1 MSRRQRKAVGEPGLR
16 GVRRRRQRLEDDEG
30 VEVGDVMA
38 RARAAGDCCD
48 HGGSIVFEESLF
60 EGELYAWRNV
70 CAECGEVMASGGR

>member
-1 MSRRQRKAVGEPGLR
+1 M
-16 GVRRRRQRLEDDEG
+16 
-30 VEVGDVMA
+30 GDVMA